1 MNDELNDGNAESIQ
15 NPESPAS
22 SDDGE
27 RSIEQIQVLPLVALR
42 DTVIF
47 PEMIVPLQV
56 GRDRS
61 VKALDRAVRTSQP
74 VALITQRSNETEE
87 VNSVDELYSIGT
99 LAKIAQVIRLQDGTV
114 RAIVQGQRRI
124 RLLDLVQTDPHLEA
138 RVEMV
143 DETHE
148 KTLEVEAL
156 MASVQGQIEQYVSS
170 GASVPPEVAVA
181 ARNIADGGLLA
192 DMVAYSPDMTTE
204 LRQQLLETLDIAE
217 RLRMVGQFLAKQ
229 IEVLELKGRI
239 QSEVKSEMDKTQRE
253 YILREQLKAIQRE
266 LGEDDPQQA
275 EINEL
280 REKVEQSAMPDEVK
294 EKALKEVDRLSRIP
308 SASPEQGVIRTY
320 VDWLVSLPWGS
331 YTDDNLDLNDAEK
344 VLNEDHYE

>member
-1 MNDELNDGNAESIQ
+1 MDDKNVE
-15 NPESPAS
+15 PEV
-22 SDDGE
+22 
-27 RSIEQIQVLPLVALR
+27 EQIQVLPLVALR

-87 VNSVDELYSIGT
+87 VNSVEELYSIGT
-99 LAKIAQVIRLQDGTV
+99 LAKIAQVIRLQDGTI
-114 RAIVQGQRRI
+114 RAIVQGQKRI

-138 RVEMV
+138 RIEVID
-143 DETHE
+143 DEQE
-148 KTLEVEAL
+148 KSLEIEAL

-181 ARNIADGGLLA
+181 ARNISDGGLLA

-204 LRQQLLETLDIAE
+204 ARQQLLETIDVAE

-253 YILREQLKAIQRE
+253 YILREQLKAIQKE
-266 LGEDDPQQA
+266 LGEDDPAVA
-275 EINEL
+275 EAGEL
-280 REKVEQSAMPDEVK
+280 KTKVEESAMPDDVK
-294 EKALKEVDRLSRIP
+294 EKALKEVDRLNRIP
-308 SASPEQGVIRTY
+308 SASPRAGRHPHLRGLARQPPVGRP
-320 VDWLVSLPWGS
+320 DR
-331 YTDDNLDLNDAEK
+331 
-344 VLNEDHYE
+344 